1 MAGENT
7 THFLFVLRAAGRF
20 CDYNDEAVKRRRSV
34 TERQAAYLE
43 LLVLRC
49 QRGRREALE
58 ELVRMW
64 EKRLF
69 YYIRR
74 LVDDEHVA
82 WQVLQ
87 ETWVKVLQGIGKL
100 RTPTCL
106 PSWLYRIAR
115 NTAVSH
121 LRGKY
126 RDDLARSEDAGR
138 PDVDTGAADFAVEDV
153 EQVHYGLSR
162 LSLRHREVLTLFF
175 LQDLSIREIG
185 DVLGVS
191 EGAVRSRLYHAKR
204 ALRNV
209 LEETE

>member
-1 MAGENT
+1 
-7 THFLFVLRAAGRF
+7 
-20 CDYNDEAVKRRRSV
+20 V
-34 TERQAAYLE
+34 TERQTAYLE

-74 LVDDEHVA
+74 LVDDEHEA
-82 WQVLQ
+82 WQILQ
-87 ETWVKVLQGIGKL
+87 ETWVKVLQGIAKL
-100 RTPTCL
+100 RTPQCL

-121 LRGKY
+121 LRGKC
-126 RDDLARSEDAGR
+126 REDLVRREDAGR
-138 PDVDTGAADFAVEDV
+138 PDTDAGTVDFAVEDA

-175 LQDLSIREIG
+175 LQDLSTPEIG
-185 DVLGVS
+185 DVLGIS
-191 EGAVRSRLYHAKR
+191 EGAVRSRLYHANR
-204 ALRNV
+204 ALRGV
-209 LEETE
+209 LEEME